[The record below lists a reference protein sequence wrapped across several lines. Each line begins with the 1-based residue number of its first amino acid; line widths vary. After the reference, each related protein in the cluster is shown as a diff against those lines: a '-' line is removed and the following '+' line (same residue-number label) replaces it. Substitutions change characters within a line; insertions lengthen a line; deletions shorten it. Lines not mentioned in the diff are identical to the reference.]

1 MKDLR
6 GEGRDMNKT
15 TVIICIDGLDPEYL
29 EACEMPNLREFAK
42 KGFSKI
48 GQGMMPAVTNVNNV
62 SLLTGS
68 YPQVHGVCSNYWL
81 GGGKGEGIC
90 VESAEYILAETIFQR
105 AQRRG
110 KTSIL
115 VTSKD
120 KLHIFGR
127 WRHHHRFIRLA
138 PRVGGVGLR

>member
-1 MKDLR
+1 M
-6 GEGRDMNKT
+6 
-15 TVIICIDGLDPEYL
+15 
-29 EACEMPNLREFAK
+29 
-42 KGFSKI
+42 
-48 GQGMMPAVTNVNNV
+48 
-62 SLLTGS
+62 TGS

-81 GGGKGEGIC
+81 VGGKGEGIY

-127 WRHHHRFIRLA
+127 WRHHHRFIRLE
-138 PRVGGVGLR
+138 PRVGGVRLC

>member
-1 MKDLR
+1 MSNLPHPGSSPHLKPLVFFYPISCPIIADDLH
-6 GEGRDMNKT
+6 
-15 TVIICIDGLDPEYL
+15 
-29 EACEMPNLREFAK
+29 
-42 KGFSKI
+42 
-48 GQGMMPAVTNVNNV
+48 
-62 SLLTGS
+62 SLATGS

-81 GGGKGEGIC
+81 VGSKGEGIY

-138 PRVGGVGLR
+138 PRVGGVRLR